1 MKTYLVIDI
10 GGSFIKSALIN
21 EDRQLS
27 QKSKYPTPNNMTD
40 FLAVLQKLI
49 TDQSRFI
56 SGLALACPG
65 EINSKT
71 GFVFHGGLIPY
82 LKNFPLGSY
91 LSKQFSLPTTVIN
104 DADAAGLAEARYGV
118 LRNLNCGAILVLGTG
133 VGVSI
138 VSKNT
143 LISLI
148 TNNVRTKKPKDR
160 LLDFRNPDS
169 QAWPRIRQLFDI
181 HRRGLEN
188 LLTNTGSAVQ
198 FVKKASEILNLVD
211 ANGQAVFQALET
223 SPSAALKELFE
234 NYSQD
239 IAYLILNLQSIFQL
253 EKLAIGGGISS
264 QPSLLTEINRQYEQ
278 LILSEKFIQSF
289 PHIPIVASRFHNEA
303 NLIGAY
309 CHFQIQSFL

>member
-21 EDRQLS
+21 EDRQLF
-27 QKSKYPTPNNMTD
+27 QKSKCSTPNNMTD
-40 FLAVLQKLI
+40 FLAALQKI
-49 TDQSRFI
+49 IVGQSRLI

-65 EINSKT
+65 EINGKT
-71 GFVFHGGLIPY
+71 GFVFRDGLISY
-82 LKNFPLGSY
+82 LRNFPLGRY

-138 VSKNT
+138 VSENN

-148 TNNVRTKKPKDR
+148 TNNIRTEKPKDH
-160 LLDFRNPDS
+160 LLNFRNPDS

-198 FVKKASEILNLVD
+198 FVKRASEILNLVD

-223 SPSAALKELFE
+223 GPSAALKELFE

-264 QPSLLTEINRQYEQ
+264 QPFLLTEINCQYEQ

-309 CHFQIQSFL
+309 CYFQIQSLL